1 LRLYE
6 GMFLID
12 SNLAAKDWTEL
23 ETHIQEIL
31 KRNRAEL
38 LYSERWPDRRLA
50 YDIKGCKKGT
60 YYLTYFNAGP
70 DSIREIENDSR
81 LSERILRL
89 LIIQEQ
95 GLDREM
101 ERRKNRE
108 ITAPPTELSFEDD
121 RYESR
126 ESGGGFGGRRRAEPG
141 SERAPEAAPVRE
153 VSEPAARPAG
163 PEAEAAGAGG
173 E

>member
-1 LRLYE
+1 MHRRESRARIQDAKETDTLRLYE

-60 YYLTYFNAGP
+60 YYLT
-70 DSIREIENDSR
+70 
-81 LSERILRL
+81 
-89 LIIQEQ
+89 
-95 GLDREM
+95 
-101 ERRKNRE
+101 
-108 ITAPPTELSFEDD
+108 
-121 RYESR
+121 
-126 ESGGGFGGRRRAEPG
+126 
-141 SERAPEAAPVRE
+141 
-153 VSEPAARPAG
+153 
-163 PEAEAAGAGG
+163 
-173 E
+173 

>member
-1 LRLYE
+1 MRLYE
-6 GMFLID
+6 GMFLLD

-23 ETHIQEIL
+23 ENHIQEIL

-70 DSIREIENDSR
+70 DAIREIEHNCR
-81 LSERILRL
+81 LSERVLRV

-95 GLDREM
+95 GLEREM

-121 RYESR
+121 RYEGR
-126 ESGGGFGGRRRAEPG
+126 EYGGFGSRRRSESGPPDRA
-141 SERAPEAAPVRE
+141 SERPPAREA
-153 VSEPAARPAG
+153 SEAVAKAPAAE
-163 PEAEAAGAGG
+163 EAPDAGG
-173 E
+173 H